1 MLAFIIFTCSMIEI
15 SSFMDGENMSR
26 KKTRLPRKKKEVKG
40 RTKKFPSLFKN
51 KRISQKYGAV
61 LAIVILLF
69 ITATAITS
77 FLLNDLTNTLD
88 ELDQKG
94 NSALALSEMASLFR
108 QKDIR
113 ISDYILL
120 EDQAAIDQY
129 KEQSEQLNTLTEQA
143 RATANASA
151 LSLLDQVEAN
161 DSEMNRIFLDL
172 IIPSVQQ
179 GNEEETFSSKQ
190 LSAYLRSQTIDH
202 IDSLQQNLENDYAAS
217 VQEAKEAARQSLVL
231 LILSVITASL
241 VSVILS
247 KWISRVVE
255 SNLKKVV
262 HVSTSIAQGKLNVEP
277 IDYDGK
283 DDIGQLTYAVN
294 KMADYLRSIV
304 SELLTVSQQV
314 GTQSSILNSTAVEV
328 KGGSEQIASSMDE
341 LAQGSEQQ
349 ADAASSIS
357 KLIESLNHKIA
368 DTHKSG
374 MRLAETSN
382 SVLRVSEE
390 GRLQMEQTAGQMQ
403 HITFLVS
410 DSVEKVQGLE
420 KRTLEISH
428 LANVIQTI
436 SAQTNLLALN
446 AAIEA
451 ARAGEHGRGFAVV
464 ADEVRKLA
472 VEVDESVKEI
482 TGIIK
487 GVQSGTADVVT
498 SLNNG
503 FHEVQ
508 KGSQAMQYT
517 TKTFADIIQ
526 FVNEMSGS
534 IQTISLRLDSIS
546 EGSDKISSS
555 SQEIASVTEES
566 SAGVVETAGA
576 SRQLNASMEEIIES
590 VQSLATLSK
599 DLEQSVKQFTL
610 SAHH

>member
-1 MLAFIIFTCSMIEI
+1 
-15 SSFMDGENMSR
+15 
-26 KKTRLPRKKKEVKG
+26 
-40 RTKKFPSLFKN
+40 
-51 KRISQKYGAV
+51 
-61 LAIVILLF
+61 
-69 ITATAITS
+69 
-77 FLLNDLTNTLD
+77 
-88 ELDQKG
+88 
-94 NSALALSEMASLFR
+94 
-108 QKDIR
+108 
-113 ISDYILL
+113 
-120 EDQAAIDQY
+120 
-129 KEQSEQLNTLTEQA
+129 
-143 RATANASA
+143 
-151 LSLLDQVEAN
+151 LDQVKAN

-172 IIPSVQQ
+172 IIPSVQR

-202 IDSLQQNLENDYAAS
+202 IDSLQEDLENDYSAS

-231 LILSVITASL
+231 LILSVIVASL
-241 VSVILS
+241 VSIIFS

-262 HVSTSIAQGKLNVEP
+262 QVSTSIAQGKLNVEP

-294 KMADYLRSIV
+294 TMADNLRLIV
-304 SELLTVSQQV
+304 SELLTVSQHV
-314 GTQSSILNSTAVEV
+314 DTQSGTLNSTAVEV
-328 KGGSEQIASSMDE
+328 KDGSEQIAGSMDE
-341 LAQGSEQQ
+341 LAQGAEQQ

-357 KLIESLNHKIA
+357 ELIESLNHQIA
-368 DTHKSG
+368 DTHRSG
-374 MRLAETSN
+374 IRLSETSN

-390 GRLQMEQTAGQMQ
+390 GRIQMEQTAGQMK
-403 HITFLVS
+403 HITSLVS
-410 DSVEKVQGLE
+410 ESVEKVQGLE

-428 LANVIQTI
+428 LANVIQSI

-472 VEVDESVKEI
+472 VQVDESVKEI
-482 TGIIK
+482 TGIIN
-487 GVQSGTADVVT
+487 GVQSETADVVT

-503 FHEVQ
+503 FNEVQ
-508 KGSQAMQYT
+508 KGSQAMQHT

-555 SQEIASVTEES
+555 SQEVASVSEES
-566 SAGVVETAGA
+566 SAGVVETAAA
-576 SRQLNASMEEIIES
+576 SRQLNTSME
-590 VQSLATLSK
+590 
-599 DLEQSVKQFTL
+599 
-610 SAHH
+610 

>member
-1 MLAFIIFTCSMIEI
+1 MPK
-15 SSFMDGENMSR
+15 
-26 KKTRLPRKKKEVKG
+26 KKTRLPRKEKEVKV
-40 RTKKFPSLFKN
+40 RTKKGVSFFKN
-51 KRISQKYGAV
+51 KRISQKYGSV

-77 FLLNDLTNTLD
+77 FILNDLTNKLD

-94 NSALALSEMASLFR
+94 NNALALSEMASLFR

-120 EDQAAIDQY
+120 EDQTAIDQY
-129 KEQSEQLNTLTEQA
+129 NEQSEQLNTLIEQA
-143 RATANASA
+143 REAAPASA
-151 LSLLDQVEAN
+151 RSTLDQVKAN

-172 IIPSVQQ
+172 IIPSVQL

-202 IDSLQQNLENDYAAS
+202 IDSLQEDLENDYSAS

-231 LILSVITASL
+231 LILSVIVASL
-241 VSVILS
+241 VSIIFS

-255 SNLKKVV
+255 LNLKKVV

-294 KMADYLRSIV
+294 TMADNLRLIV
-304 SELLTVSQQV
+304 SELLTVSQHV
-314 GTQSSILNSTAVEV
+314 DTQSGTLNSTAVEV
-328 KGGSEQIASSMDE
+328 KDGSEQIASSMNE
-341 LAQGSEQQ
+341 LAQGAEQQ

-357 KLIESLNHKIA
+357 ELIESLNHQIA
-368 DTHKSG
+368 DTHRSG
-374 MRLAETSN
+374 IQLSETSN

-390 GRLQMEQTAGQMQ
+390 GRIQMEQTAGQMQ
-403 HITFLVS
+403 HITSLVS
-410 DSVEKVQGLE
+410 ESVEKVQGLE

-428 LANVIQTI
+428 LANVIQSI

-472 VEVDESVKEI
+472 VQVDESVTEI
-482 TGIIK
+482 TGIIN
-487 GVQSGTADVVT
+487 GVQSETADVVT

-503 FHEVQ
+503 FNEVQ
-508 KGSQAMQYT
+508 KGSQAMQRT

-555 SQEIASVTEES
+555 SQEVASVSEES
-566 SAGVVETAGA
+566 SAGVVETAAA
-576 SRQLNASMEEIIES
+576 SRQLNASMEEISES
-590 VQSLATLSK
+590 AQSLAKLSK

-610 SAHH
+610 A

>member
-1 MLAFIIFTCSMIEI
+1 MK
-15 SSFMDGENMSR
+15 
-26 KKTRLPRKKKEVKG
+26 KKTRLPRKEKKVKV
-40 RTKKFPSLFKN
+40 RTKKSVSFFKN
-51 KRISQKYGAV
+51 KRISQKYGSV

-69 ITATAITS
+69 IIATAITS
-77 FLLNDLTNTLD
+77 VILNDLTNKLD

-94 NSALALSEMASLFR
+94 NNALVLSEMASLFR

-120 EDQAAIDQY
+120 EDQTAIDQY
-129 KEQSEQLNTLTEQA
+129 NEQSEKLNALIEQA
-143 RATANASA
+143 RGVAPASA
-151 LSLLDQVEAN
+151 RDILDQVKAN

-172 IIPSVQQ
+172 IVPSVQR

-202 IDSLQQNLENDYAAS
+202 IDSLQEDLENDYSAS
-217 VQEAKEAARQSLVL
+217 VQEAKEAARQSLFL
-231 LILSVITASL
+231 LILSVIVASL
-241 VSVILS
+241 VSIIFS

-262 HVSTSIAQGKLNVEP
+262 QVSTSIAQGKLNVEP

-294 KMADYLRSIV
+294 TMADNLRSIV
-304 SELLTVSQQV
+304 SELLIVSQHV
-314 GTQSSILNSTAVEV
+314 DTQSGTLNSTAVEV
-328 KGGSEQIASSMDE
+328 KDGSGQIASSMDE
-341 LAQGSEQQ
+341 LAQGAEQQ

-357 KLIESLNHKIA
+357 ELIESLNHQIA
-368 DTHKSG
+368 DTHRSG
-374 MRLAETSN
+374 IQLSETAN

-390 GRLQMEQTAGQMQ
+390 GRIQMEQTAGQMK
-403 HITFLVS
+403 HITSLVS
-410 DSVEKVQGLE
+410 ESVEKVQGLE

-428 LANVIQTI
+428 LANVIQAI

-472 VEVDESVKEI
+472 VQVDESVKEI
-482 TGIIK
+482 TGIVN
-487 GVQSGTADVVT
+487 GVQSETANVVT

-503 FHEVQ
+503 FNEVQ
-508 KGSQAMQYT
+508 KGSQAMQHT

-534 IQTISLRLDSIS
+534 IQTISLSLDSIS

-555 SQEIASVTEES
+555 SQEVASVSEES
-566 SAGVVETAGA
+566 SAGVVETAAA
-576 SRQLNASMEEIIES
+576 SRQLNKSMEEISES
-590 VQSLATLSK
+590 AQSLAKLSK

-610 SAHH
+610 A